1 MEQGKLYFVKDE
13 FYDRFKDCGLL
24 ENKEII
30 NGEQHGRP
38 CYYLFKFTKED
49 SDIYWMIP
57 ISSKIDKYKFEYQ
70 KSMSKYNMCDNIS
83 FGYVLGNE
91 RAFLPQNLFPI
102 TENYIDNIYI
112 DKNTALP
119 ITIPS
124 DLMSELNKKARKKIR
139 YNQQGKIFGMSNI
152 MKIYNELQNDINKG
166 DTN

>member
-1 MEQGKLYFVKDE
+1 
-13 FYDRFKDCGLL
+13 
-24 ENKEII
+24 
-30 NGEQHGRP
+30 
-38 CYYLFKFTKED
+38 
-49 SDIYWMIP
+49 
-57 ISSKIDKYKFEYQ
+57 
-70 KSMSKYNMCDNIS
+70 MCDNIS

-112 DKNTALP
+112 DKNTSLP
-119 ITIPS
+119 IAIPA

-152 MKIYNELQNDINKG
+152 TKIYNELQNDINKG